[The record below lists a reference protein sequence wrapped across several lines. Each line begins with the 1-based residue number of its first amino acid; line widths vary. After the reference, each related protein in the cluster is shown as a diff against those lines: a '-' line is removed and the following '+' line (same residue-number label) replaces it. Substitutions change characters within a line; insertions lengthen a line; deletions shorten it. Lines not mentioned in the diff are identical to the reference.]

1 MYKHINT
8 YVFITNKKTEIKN
21 IGRTKLKA
29 AQVKKTNHEK
39 KIVKRKQKKYL
50 KFKSMILQ

>member
-21 IGRTKLKA
+21 IGLNKLNT

-39 KIVKRKQKKYL
+39 KL
-50 KFKSMILQ
+50 